1 MDFLT
6 RLSLTTSW
14 TDTEKT
20 VVDHILADPESI
32 LTTSLKGLAKTCFV
46 STSTIY
52 RLLSKLELEG
62 FSSLQNEISR
72 SLLHRENA
80 TSSVDKNYPF
90 SQMQTHYEILSQLKT
105 DYEETLNT
113 QKNMFDLYS
122 LYEAAKA
129 MHNAST
135 IDLYTTAGNLG
146 FFKNFQFQLR
156 EIGVNVHMVENDYEQ
171 MLMTSSSGPDH
182 LAIVLTMEGRGML
195 VHDLAGA
202 LEKSGTPVLLMSS
215 STYKSEFKNVK
226 AHILIGHDEH
236 HYRKISSF
244 ATRLSILYIL
254 DVLYAVYFQT
264 DYEENLNKKFLYY
277 HRLNPS
283 IED

>member
-62 FSSLQNEISR
+62 FFSLQNEISR

-135 IDLYTTAGNLG
+135 IDLYTTAGNLD

-171 MLMTSSSGPDH
+171 MLMASSSGPDH

-202 LEKSGTPVLLMSS
+202 LEKSGTLVLKNEQSS
-215 STYKSEFKNVK
+215 RISSLINSEFLF
-226 AHILIGHDEH
+226 HSTPF
-236 HYRKISSF
+236 Y
-244 ATRLSILYIL
+244 
-254 DVLYAVYFQT
+254 
-264 DYEENLNKKFLYY
+264 
-277 HRLNPS
+277 
-283 IED
+283 

>member
-6 RLSLTTSW
+6 HLSLMTTW
-14 TDTEKT
+14 TENEK
-20 VVDHILADPESI
+20 VIVDRILEDPEFI
-32 LTTSLKGLAKTCFV
+32 LTTSPKKLASTCYV
-46 STSTIY
+46 SVSTIY
-52 RLLSKLELEG
+52 RLLSKLDLDG
-62 FSSLQNEISR
+62 FSSLQNEISK
-72 SLLHRENA
+72 SLLHREK
-80 TSSVDKNYPF
+80 SEQSVDKNFPF
-90 SQMQTHYEILSQLKT
+90 SQMQTHYEIISHLKT

-113 QKNMFDLYS
+113 QKNLFDLYS
-122 LYEAAKA
+122 LYEASKT
-129 MHNAST
+129 MHDAVS

-156 EIGVNVHMVENDYEQ
+156 EIGVNVHMSENDYEQ
-171 MLMTSSSGPDH
+171 LLMASSSGPDH

-195 VHDLAGA
+195 IHNLAQA
-202 LEKSGTPVLLMSS
+202 LAKSNTPVLLMSS
-215 STYKSEFKNVK
+215 SAYENEFENVI
-226 AHILIGHDEH
+226 AHLFVGHEEH